1 MSIMEALGQLK
12 DVLEKEVG
20 LIPNID
26 IRFHTPP
33 NAALSFAP
41 AAISAASA
49 LGRLT
54 GGQLTYWSSND
65 YNWITIGDNMVV
77 FYDDDGDL
85 I

>member
-20 LIPNID
+20 LIPDID
-26 IRFHTPP
+26 IRFHTPQ

-41 AAISAASA
+41 AAISAAGA

-54 GGQLTYWSSND
+54 GGQLTYWSSNG